1 MNSTFIYEYRSQRQ
15 GPSVGEAG
23 NRLVANS
30 LPHHHHGNGGG
41 YQSNN
46 SYQGGSNNGSR
57 PALLNGPPQ
66 MQQVQGRGRYDQG
79 YHNNSQYNRGGQAQG
94 GRSTSDKHY
103 NDRSSMHS
111 RGQPAGAPYA
121 NSQYPPVNGY
131 YNPPAHQICVGP
143 PSIGGPGLVPQGTVG
158 QQGRYPQTSQ
168 APLFPVPP
176 IAGNTWAMGA
186 QGVQPPIPQPYG
198 GHQQSNPRNNSFSVL
213 DNRGRG
219 QQGRGRSSS
228 GQYNQNRY

>member
-46 SYQGGSNNGSR
+46 FYQGGSNNSGR

-79 YHNNSQYNRGGQAQG
+79 YHNNSQYNRGGQAQRG
-94 GRSTSDKHY
+94 ESTSDKH
-103 NDRSSMHS
+103 N
-111 RGQPAGAPYA
+111 RGRASYV
-121 NSQYPPVNGY
+121 NSQYPVNGY
-131 YNPPAHQICVGP
+131 YNPPAHQIHGGP
-143 PSIGGPGLVPQGTVG
+143 PSIGGPGLVPQGSVG

-168 APLFPVPP
+168 APPFPVPP
-176 IAGNTWAMGA
+176 IAGNTWAIGA

-219 QQGRGRSSS
+219 QGRGHSSS
-228 GQYNQNRY
+228 GHYYQNRY